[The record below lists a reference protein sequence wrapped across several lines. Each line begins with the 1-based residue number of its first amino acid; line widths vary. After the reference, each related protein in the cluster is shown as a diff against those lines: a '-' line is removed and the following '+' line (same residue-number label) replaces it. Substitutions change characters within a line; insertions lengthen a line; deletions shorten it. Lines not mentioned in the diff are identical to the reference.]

1 MTSPSETLSP
11 ELAAIQAEAA
21 ATEPAPAPATG
32 EEGAAA
38 AAAEAPKEYL
48 TDAVG
53 LTNIVAESMISFY
66 PSTEKV
72 LGEDR
77 RQKFAAALAP
87 VMEKYGLDLA
97 AIFGRWGAEINLAF
111 VTAQFAVPLVRAIA
125 EDRAAAKAAKEKKPA
140 AQTAS
145 VQAGA
150 GLQPVVDVADPNSLH
165 HKA

>member
-21 ATEPAPAPATG
+21 ATEPAPAPAPG

-38 AAAEAPKEYL
+38 TEAPKEYL

-53 LTNIVAESMISFY
+53 LTNIVAESLISFY

-125 EDRAAAKAAKEKKPA
+125 EDRAAAKAAKENKPA